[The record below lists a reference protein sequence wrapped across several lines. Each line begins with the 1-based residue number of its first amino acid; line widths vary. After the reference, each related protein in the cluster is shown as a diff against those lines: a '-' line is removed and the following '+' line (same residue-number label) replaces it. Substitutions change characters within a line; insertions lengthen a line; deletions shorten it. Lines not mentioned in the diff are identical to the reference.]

1 MNCLLKFRKIL
12 LCKTVYFV
20 IFLCSVLFT
29 FWYISLPRHSCYSSR
44 DKRIVGVIEEIT
56 FDGAR
61 VKILLQAKEKLLVFY
76 YCSSNDEVIQL
87 KNNLVIGDKLQ
98 IDGSLSYP
106 TSSQNFY
113 GFSYTDYLKYQSIY
127 YICQADTILK
137 LEDNTFLLNKIRN
150 RIYQYVDSL
159 STSQKVNYVAVF
171 FLGNM
176 ESVTPTLKQKFQNLG
191 ISHLFALSGTQVS
204 LIIAVIQFLL
214 KKSKCQEIIVFL
226 ISHSLLFAYYFIISS
241 CASID
246 RAIVFSII
254 FSLNRIYQFYI
265 PPFCL
270 ILLSV
275 SILLFINPY
284 YIFDIGFQYSTVI
297 TSGLI
302 LYAPR
307 LEKKNK
313 LLALFKVSC
322 LSFLLSLP
330 ISLYHFSWLNGFSIL
345 YNLFYVPYINV
356 IVFPLS
362 ILVFFLP
369 FLQPVLLI
377 ATNLLESSVT
387 FFHQISIG
395 VVVFKRVFLFIY
407 MFYFLSLWIYLFVCR
422 SKIVSILF
430 CCCLLIHFLLP
441 YLESNDR
448 IYMIDVG
455 QGDSF
460 LLLLDHKVCLL
471 DTGGKKSIKKEAW
484 EETRNVFDQGNILI
498 QFIRHLGFNRIDY
511 LILSHGDADHM
522 GEAINL
528 VSNFKVDNVIFNCGE
543 FNELEK
549 ELIKVLDKKK
559 IKYYSCIKE
568 LNIDNNKL
576 YFLQTKEYDNEN
588 DNSNVI
594 YTELDGYKFMF
605 MGDAGV
611 EKERDIL
618 KKYNISNIDVLKV
631 GHHGSKTSSG
641 KKFIDEINPKYSI
654 ISVGKNNR
662 YGHPNKEVLNN
673 LSDSKIYR
681 TDQDGSIMF
690 NIKKNKLR
698 IKTYS
703 P

>member
-29 FWYISLPRHSCYSSR
+29 FWYISLPRHSCYSSS
-44 DKRIVGVIEEIT
+44 DKQFVGVIEEIT

-226 ISHSLLFAYYFIISS
+226 ISHGLLFAYYFIISS

-307 LEKKNK
+307 LEKENK
-313 LLALFKVSC
+313 LMALFKVSC

-377 ATNLLESSVT
+377 ASNLLESSVT
-387 FFHQISIG
+387 FFYQISIG
-395 VVVFKRVFLFIY
+395 VVVFKRVFLFVY
-407 MFYFLSLWIYLFVCR
+407 MFYFLLLWIYLFVCR

-484 EETRNVFDQGNILI
+484 EETRNGFDQGNILI

-511 LILSHGDADHM
+511 LILSHGDYDHM
-522 GEAINL
+522 GNALKL
-528 VSNFKVDNVIFNCGE
+528 VNDFKIDTVILNCGE
-543 FNELEK
+543 YNSLEK
-549 ELIKVLDKKK
+549 ELISILSKKRLT
-559 IKYYSCIKE
+559 YYSCIDSLRIGKHD
-568 LNIDNNKL
+568 LN
-576 YFLQTKEYDNEN
+576 FLNTKIYDNEN
-588 DNSNVI
+588 DNSSVI
-594 YTELDGYKFMF
+594 YFQYLYSTFLF
-605 MGDAGV
+605 MGDASIAR
-611 EKERDIL
+611 EADIL
-618 KKYNISNIDVLKV
+618 NMYDLGKIDFLKV
-631 GHHGSKTSSG
+631 GHHGSDTSSSE
-641 KKFIDEINPKYSI
+641 KFIHTI
-654 ISVGKNNR
+654 
-662 YGHPNKEVLNN
+662 
-673 LSDSKIYR
+673 
-681 TDQDGSIMF
+681 
-690 NIKKNKLR
+690 
-698 IKTYS
+698 
-703 P
+703 

>member
-29 FWYISLPRHSCYSSR
+29 FWYISLPRHSCYSSS
-44 DKRIVGVIEEIT
+44 DKQFVGVIEEIT

-159 STSQKVNYVAVF
+159 STSQQVNYVAVF

-176 ESVTPTLKQKFQNLG
+176 ESVTPILKQKFQNLG

-226 ISHSLLFAYYFIISS
+226 ISHGLLFAYYFIISS

-307 LEKKNK
+307 LEKENK
-313 LLALFKVSC
+313 LMALFKVSC

-377 ATNLLESSVT
+377 ASNLLESSVT

-395 VVVFKRVFLFIY
+395 VVVFKRVFLFVY
-407 MFYFLSLWIYLFVCR
+407 MFYFLLLWIYLFVCR

-441 YLESNDR
+441 YLESNDH

-484 EETRNVFDQGNILI
+484 EETRNGFDQGNILI

-511 LILSHGDADHM
+511 LILSHGDYDHM
-522 GEAINL
+522 GNALKL
-528 VSNFKVDNVIFNCGE
+528 VNDFKVEKVIFNCGE
-543 FNELEK
+543 FNDLEK
-549 ELIKVLDKKK
+549 ELIKVLDKKN

-568 LNIDNNKL
+568 LNIDKNKL
-576 YFLQTKEYDNEN
+576 YFLQTKYYDNEN
-588 DNSNVI
+588 DNSNVV
-594 YTELDGYKFMF
+594 YTELSGYKFMF

-611 EKERDIL
+611 EKEKDIL
-618 KKYNISNIDVLKV
+618 DKYNISDIDVLKV

-641 KKFIDEINPKYSI
+641 KDFINEINPKYSI

-662 YGHPNKEVLNN
+662 YGHPNKEVLEN
-673 LSDSKIYR
+673 LKDSKIYR
-681 TDQDGSIMF
+681 TDKDGSIMF
-690 NIKKNKLR
+690 KIKNDKLQ
-698 IKTYS
+698 IETCS